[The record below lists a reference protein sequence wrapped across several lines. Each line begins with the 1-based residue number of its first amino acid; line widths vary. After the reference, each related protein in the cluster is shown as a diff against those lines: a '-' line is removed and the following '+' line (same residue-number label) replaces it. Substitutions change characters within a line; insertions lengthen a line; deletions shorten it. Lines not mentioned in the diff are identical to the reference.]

1 LTGPREVSPGVYCLE
16 LPLPWEI
23 KTVNTYLAPLAD
35 GYLLVDSGAGTEA
48 CFDALRDSLLSV
60 GVRLDELRGI
70 FLTHFHPDHTGLAA
84 RIQSISGA
92 KIWMHPAE
100 AENLRAMSDPA
111 KWLEAK
117 ETELTIA
124 GVPAGIQRQ
133 MGTVFSALRLSYPEV
148 HPTEAVRGGEIV
160 RSLIG
165 PLTVVWTPGHSRG
178 HVCLHQKERRL
189 FFSGDHILPGI
200 TPNIPWVDGHDTL
213 GDYLDSLRHIET
225 LPIDLVLPAHGLP
238 FSGHR
243 EWIGETVRHHR
254 DRCREIRELLTGQA
268 QTAHEIACLVW
279 KRETDPLHHFFAAM
293 EAMAHLEHMY
303 RLGEVSFHLNAGA
316 RKWEIA

>member
-1 LTGPREVSPGVYCLE
+1 MTGAREVSSGVYCLE

-23 KTVNTYLAPLAD
+23 ETVNTYLAPLAD

-48 CFDALRDSLLSV
+48 GFEALRNSLHSV

-70 FLTHFHPDHTGLAA
+70 FITHFHPDHTGLAA
-84 RIQSISGA
+84 RIQNISGA

-100 AENLRAMSDPA
+100 VESLRTMGDPA

-117 ETELTIA
+117 EAELTIA
-124 GVPAGIQRQ
+124 GVPAGSQRQ
-133 MGTVFSALRLSYPEV
+133 MGAVFSALRLSYPDI
-148 HPTEAVRGGEIV
+148 HPTELVSGGETV
-160 RSLIG
+160 SSALG
-165 PLTVVWTPGHSRG
+165 PLDVVWTPGHSPG

-200 TPNIPWVDGHDTL
+200 TPNIAWVDGRDTL
-213 GDYLDSLRHIET
+213 GDYLASLRQIET

-243 EWIGETVRHHR
+243 EWIIGTLRHHR
-254 DRCREIRELLTGQA
+254 DRCREIRRLLAEQT
-268 QTAHEIACLVW
+268 QTAHEIARLVW

-303 RLGEVSFHLNAGA
+303 RRGEVSFHLGAGA
-316 RKWEIA
+316 REWEIA